1 MYQDAYQSYHSVNIQ
16 SQTSQASPVE
26 LVLILTDGL
35 LEELARTRAHI
46 EARRYE
52 LKAKS
57 IDRCTDMLAGLTSAL
72 DTDAGGEVVENL
84 SRIYDYC
91 SRRVHEAGL
100 RLDPAIIDEV
110 SKLLTTLRASWQS
123 LSERHG

>member
-1 MYQDAYQSYHSVNIQ
+1 MYQDAYQSYHTVNIQ
-16 SQTSQASPVE
+16 SQTSQASPVG

-35 LEELARTRAHI
+35 IEELARTRAHI

-57 IDRCTDMLAGLTSAL
+57 IDRCVDMLNGLASAL

-91 SRRVHEAGL
+91 SRRLHEAGL
-100 RLDPAIIDEV
+100 RLDPAIVEEV
-110 SKLLTTLRASWQS
+110 SKLLGILRASWQS
-123 LSERHG
+123 ISDRHG